1 MSTITIVLLVILAV
15 LIIAT
20 VVLYIFGKKAEKR
33 QAEQQKQLE
42 AVAQSVSM
50 LIIDKKYVKFKEAGF
65 PSAVLENTPKYLR
78 RSKVP
83 VVKAKI
89 GPKIMNLMCDAKI
102 YPSIPLKKE
111 VKASVSGI
119 YITHVKGLRG
129 PLDAPEKKRILGK
142 IQKTIDSTLCGL
154 SIVIN
159 RKDVP
164 A

>member
-33 QAEQQKQLE
+33 QAERQKQLE

-129 PLDAPEKKRILGK
+129 PLDAPEKKKKGFLARF
-142 IQKTIDSTLCGL
+142 
-154 SIVIN
+154 
-159 RKDVP
+159 RKQ
-164 A
+164 